1 MKHATIACIIAF
13 GSAAFLSSAQAATIY
28 TFKDF
33 ISIPSSPDNNVPG
46 NNFQSFDVS
55 YFDPSTQLDYVAD
68 RSNASVDIFS
78 AANDTFVGRIGGT
91 GQLFAGQTASTTTSG
106 PNGIQVINMPGQH
119 QVYAGDGPSTLL
131 GFNIVSPTNNPQFV
145 TLATGLPSDRR
156 VDEMSFD
163 PNTNRILASN
173 NAAAVPFVTLV
184 NATNGS
190 IIRKISFDGTNGTPD
205 ATQAG
210 IEASTYN
217 PVTKTFFLAIPQIG
231 SSGPGGLAE
240 IDPATGNVV
249 RVINFAN
256 FGLVSVS
263 PAGIAAATNGQIMVG
278 AASPSGQSLIIDP
291 TGGGK
296 IVATFPQIA
305 GVDQVWF
312 DPTTGRWF
320 LAARANPGGPILG
333 IVDSLTDTILQTLPT
348 MGNAHSV
355 SVDPISGEVFVP
367 LPASNPLIGFTN
379 TVCPNGC
386 IAVFA
391 ATAAVPEPSTWA
403 MILIGFAGLG
413 FLAHRRRRETK
424 FAHS

>member
-1 MKHATIACIIAF
+1 MKPATIAGIIAF
-13 GSAAFLSSAQAATIY
+13 GSATLLSSAQAGTIY
-28 TFKDF
+28 SFKDF

-46 NNFQSFDVS
+46 NNFQTFDVS

-106 PNGIQVINMPGQH
+106 PNGIQVINLPGQH
-119 QVYAGDGPSTLL
+119 QVYAGNGPSTLL
-131 GFNIVSPTNNPQFV
+131 GFNIVSPTNNPQFQ

-156 VDEMSFD
+156 VDDMSFD
-163 PNTNRILASN
+163 PNTNRILAAN
-173 NAAAVPFVTLV
+173 DAAAVPFVTLV
-184 NATNGS
+184 NAKTGTL
-190 IIRKISFDGTNGTPD
+190 IQRIPFDGTNGTPD

-210 IEASTYN
+210 IVASTYN

-256 FGLVSVS
+256 FGLTAVS
-263 PAGIAAATNGQIMVG
+263 PSGIAAATNGQIMVG
-278 AASPSGQSLIIDP
+278 AGVAPGQSLIIDP
-291 TGGGK
+291 TGAGPAK
-296 IVATFPQIA
+296 LVAALPQIA
-305 GVDQVWF
+305 GVDEVWF

-320 LAARANPGGPILG
+320 LAARGNSAGPILG
-333 IVDSLTDTILQTLPT
+333 IVDSLTDTIVQTIT
-348 MGNAHSV
+348 TNITAHSV
-355 SVDPISGEVFVP
+355 SVDPVSGEIFVP
-367 LPASNPLIGFTN
+367 YGASTPFFTN

-391 ATAAVPEPSTWA
+391 PVSPAVPEPSTWA
-403 MILIGFAGLG
+403 MMLLGFAGLG

-424 FAHS
+424 LA